1 MNGKHSMRIIHQ
13 ADRQKWSEFVKT
25 HPQGNIFQ
33 TPEMY
38 EVYKQTKNYEPLF
51 LGVTSEDGDVL
62 ATLLAVIQRDYR
74 NFLGGLTARSVIWG
88 GPLIKDNDAAILAF
102 ILQEYENLL
111 GDSAIYTQI
120 RNLGDTGNIH
130 IFEEARFV
138 YEEHLNIIV
147 DLSKPED
154 LLWKEVHSKRR
165 NEIRRAQKEGTYTRE
180 LVQMSDV
187 EKMYGILRE
196 VYHNAKLPF
205 ADKSMFMAAFEML
218 KPVGLCR
225 YFGAY
230 NNGTLVGT
238 ICVLAYKQRLYDWYA
253 GSLREYLNKHPN
265 DLLPW
270 EVFRWGKE
278 HGYLIFDFGGAGSPH
293 KDYGVRDY
301 KKKFGGEF
309 VSYGRFQRVHKPMK
323 YSLAKMG
330 YSAWRFL
337 KGRITIGV
345 K

>member
-1 MNGKHSMRIIHQ
+1 MKIVHQ
-13 ADRQKWSEFVKT
+13 ADRQKWSEFVQA

-33 TPEMY
+33 TPEIY
-38 EVYKQTKNYEPLF
+38 DVYKHTKNYEPLF
-51 LGVTSEDGDVL
+51 LAAVNEDGNIL
-62 ATLLAVIQRDYR
+62 ATLLAIIQSDYG
-74 NFLGGLTARSVIWG
+74 NFLGSLTARSIILG
-88 GPLIKDNDAAILAF
+88 GPLVKDDDAVMLTF

-120 RNLGDTGNIH
+120 RNLADIGGNIPV
-130 IFEEARFV
+130 FNKSGFL

-165 NEIRRAQKEGTYTRE
+165 NEIRRAQKEGTYVRE
-180 LVQMSDV
+180 LVHISDV

-196 VYHNAKLPF
+196 VYHNAKLPL
-205 ADKSMFMAAFEML
+205 ADRSMFMTAFEKL
-218 KPVGLCR
+218 KPLGLCR
-225 YFGAY
+225 YFGAF
-230 NNGTLVGT
+230 NNGNLVGA

-253 GSLREYLNKHPN
+253 GSLREHLNKHPN

-278 HGYLIFDFGGAGSPH
+278 RGYLIFDFGGAGSPH

-301 KKKFGGEF
+301 KKKFGGKF
-309 VSYGRFQRVHKPMK
+309 VSYGRFQKVHNPMK

-330 YSAWRFL
+330 YSMWRFL
-337 KGRITIGV
+337 KGRMTIGV